1 MRSLSYEPLL
11 GILTLR
17 VDGVAT
23 HYGLDRLAH
32 EYGPAV
38 GLYRLTK
45 FGSSA
50 GQVVTLAGGAARCT
64 CPGFRFRGRCR
75 HVDALAALVE
85 SGRLQ

>member
-38 GLYRLTK
+38 GLYRLMK
-45 FGSSA
+45 FGSSDIH
-50 GQVVTLAGGAARCT
+50 VVTRAGAVGRCT
-64 CPGFRFRGRCR
+64 CPGFRFRGGCR
-75 HVDALAALVE
+75 HVDALAALAL
-85 SGRLQ
+85 SGRLE